1 MSFIS
6 VTISLMKNIKK
17 LIALI
22 VFFILILAA
31 TVFMVIKINER
42 RNNQAH
48 ASIISTSFVGYDF
61 ARAVNGDS
69 NGIKM
74 LLKPGA
80 ESHDYEPSPQDIID
94 IEKADLFIYV
104 GGESEAWVEKILH
117 DNNID
122 KSKTLRLM
130 DLVELKEE
138 ETVEGMEE
146 TSHEHEHEEGEHSGE
161 HEEETEYD
169 EHIWTSPKNAIKL
182 VEAIQVKMMQLKPA
196 ESDKY
201 TENTVKYTAKISEL
215 DAKFREIVASSS
227 KKELIFGDRFPFR
240 YFVDEYG
247 LKYYAAFPGC
257 AEQTEASSNTVA
269 FLIDKIK
276 QDGIQVVLKI
286 ELTAGNLAK
295 TIAEE
300 TGAKVMEL
308 NSAHNVSAEDFE
320 NGVTYVDIMTK
331 NTEVLAEA
339 LK

>member
-1 MSFIS
+1 
-6 VTISLMKNIKK
+6 MKNIKK
-17 LIALI
+17 FIALI
-22 VFFILILAA
+22 IFFILILAA

-42 RNNQAH
+42 RNNQAR

-61 ARAVNGDS
+61 ARAVNGDN

-146 TSHEHEHEEGEHSGE
+146 TSHEHEHKEETEHEEGEHSGE

-182 VEAIQVKMMQLKPA
+182 VEAIQVKMIQRKPT

-201 TENTVKYTAKISEL
+201 TENTARYTAKISEL
-215 DAKFREIVASSS
+215 DAKFREIVASSP

-240 YFVDEYG
+240 YFVDEYE

-257 AEQTEASSNTVA
+257 AEQAEASSNTVA

-276 QDGIQVVLKI
+276 QDDIQVVLKI

-320 NGVTYVDIMTK
+320 RGVTYVDIMTE